1 MDVRTFVKL
10 GYSRDGNWDED
21 VMRTVMRNTFG
32 TGGEWMQWECG
43 GGGLVGTKNTLA
55 VAIN

>member
-32 TGGEWMQWECG
+32 TGGEWMHG
-43 GGGLVGTKNTLA
+43 
-55 VAIN
+55 